1 MKEWIK
7 NNAVGIVFGILG
19 SIGFIGSV
27 ATQVQDM
34 AAAYASVFWWWTA
47 ATALL
52 GIAAGAFAAGLG
64 KRKSEDRLASIKE
77 AEETKRRAKAEEEA
91 TTRARIEAESKAEIE
106 RMKQE
111 QADRKDREAAEAEAS
126 RAIRELDE
134 IASKMMGLPY
144 IQADMLLSALGGGGT
159 CEYPKA
165 NATAAALEESGLL
178 KKLDSASG
186 NIRATWKVPDHVR
199 AVWEERSDVREA
211 LANSYY
217 TAETERHRKEVGR
230 KRREFSALD
239 FKDQLFVYVVLEEGA
254 REMSEWDIRDYSCWG
269 FLQQDKIGPGRVR
282 VKATPATIE
291 LFKEN
296 EDLLEHV
303 KEYCQQG

>member
-106 RMKQE
+106 RVRNE
-111 QADRKDREAAEAEAS
+111 RADLEREEERTRVEAAKKRKRDDLEALIARLPDQEAS
-126 RAIRELDE
+126 
-134 IASKMMGLPY
+134 
-144 IQADMLLSALGGGGT
+144 LLSSIIKGGGT
-159 CEYPKA
+159 IELPRS
-165 NATAAALEESGLL
+165 NAPSLALEDSGLL
-178 KKLDSASG
+178 VKLAAPSG
-186 NIRATWKVPDHVR
+186 RAVHVWKVPDGIRSIYDESEHVR
-199 AVWEERSDVREA
+199 ASLDEA
-211 LANSYY
+211 QRRVDGEKD
-217 TAETERHRKEVGR
+217 AEKAKRM
-230 KRREFSALD
+230 RREFERLCFDDQQFIYRLWKYKAIEGTQDLFWNLRCDD
-239 FKDQLFVYVVLEEGA
+239 FVKF
-254 REMSEWDIRDYSCWG
+254 
-269 FLQQDKIGPGRVR
+269 DKIGPYQL
-282 VKATPATIE
+282 KAYLPPAKIRFFE
-291 LFKEN
+291 EN
-296 EDLLEHV
+296 EDLFRHVRKYEEH
-303 KEYCQQG
+303 E